1 MSANSNI
8 GRNGYSSVQIALHW
22 VIAALIVCQFV
33 FHEGMVE
40 AWDTYRKTPDTPLVS
55 GLAAQAHV
63 WGGLAV
69 LAFGVWR
76 LWLRNTRGVPAVP
89 ADEPAILRLAAHVTH
104 VTLYALMILMPV
116 TGAMLWFG
124 GIGFAAFLHGVLR
137 IPLFFLVALHVAG
150 GLVQHFY
157 FRSSVLTRMMKPEA

>member
-1 MSANSNI
+1 MAAQT
-8 GRNGYSSVQIALHW
+8 RTGYSNAQIALHW
-22 VIAALIVCQFV
+22 VIAVLIVGQFI

-69 LAFGVWR
+69 LAFAVWR
-76 LWLRNTRGVPAVP
+76 LWLRNTRGVPVAP

-104 VTLYALMILMPV
+104 ITLYALMILMPM

-124 GIGFAAFLHGVLR
+124 GIGFAAFLHGILR
-137 IPLFFLVALHVAG
+137 VPLFFLILLHVAG

-157 FRSSVLTRMMKPEA
+157 FKSGVLKRIVRPEA